1 MSTNFATRKGGY
13 VKRPK
18 ARLSLWVPQE
28 FYDRLEADSNRYGI
42 TKTAMVQNM
51 ILDYYR
57 SLDVSLS
64 TARNAADV
72 KGQGPRLWGRD
83 AVGQPLTS
91 D

>member
-1 MSTNFATRKGGY
+1 MTTNFATRKGGY
-13 VKRPK
+13 AKKPK

-57 SLDVSLS
+57 ALDVSLS

-72 KGQGPRLWGRD
+72 KGQGPR
-83 AVGQPLTS
+83 PLGAETP
-91 D
+91 